1 MTLVVNNENIET
13 QIERLEQARHDFQSL
28 ESDENVKILDGIIG
42 ALESE
47 RDVFN
52 TLASINNNITQL
64 NKYTVDGNNQD
75 NVIQLLEDTVQLC
88 EGIDGKSVVEDTNT
102 DIRSVKSTC
111 SDYLAEL
118 ERINNSDVLIMTEED
133 EKTLS
138 KIESTLD
145 ELGIA
150 YE

>member
-1 MTLVVNNENIET
+1 MDITSDNIDSQIDKLEDVREQFRKLGADDNVATLTRVI
-13 QIERLEQARHDFQSL
+13 DS
-28 ESDENVKILDGIIG
+28 
-42 ALESE
+42 LESE

-88 EGIDGKSVVEDTNT
+88 EGIEGKSVVEDTNT

-118 ERINNSDVLIMTEED
+118 ESINNSDVLIMTEED

>member
-1 MTLVVNNENIET
+1 MNITSDNIDSQIDKLEDVRNQFRKLGADDNVATLTRVI
-13 QIERLEQARHDFQSL
+13 DS
-28 ESDENVKILDGIIG
+28 
-42 ALESE
+42 LESE

-75 NVIQLLEDTVQLC
+75 NVIQLLEDTVHLC
-88 EGIDGKSVVEDTNT
+88 ESVEDKSVVEDTNA

-118 ERINNSDVLIMTEED
+118 ESINNSDVLIMTEED

>member
-1 MTLVVNNENIET
+1 MDITSDNIDSQIDKLEDVREQFRKLGADDNVATLTRVI
-13 QIERLEQARHDFQSL
+13 DS
-28 ESDENVKILDGIIG
+28 
-42 ALESE
+42 LESE

-88 EGIDGKSVVEDTNT
+88 EGIEGKSVVEDTNT
-102 DIRSVKSTC
+102 EIKSVKSTC

-118 ERINNSDVLIMTEED
+118 ESINNSDVLIMTEED

>member
-1 MTLVVNNENIET
+1 MDITSDNIDSQIDKLEDVREQFRNLGADDNVATLTRVI
-13 QIERLEQARHDFQSL
+13 DS
-28 ESDENVKILDGIIG
+28 
-42 ALESE
+42 LESE

-88 EGIDGKSVVEDTNT
+88 EGIEGKSVVEDTNT
-102 DIRSVKSTC
+102 EIKSVKSTC

-118 ERINNSDVLIMTEED
+118 ESINNSDVLIMTEED

>member
-1 MTLVVNNENIET
+1 MDITSDNIDSQIDKLEDVRNQFRKLGADDNVATLTRVI
-13 QIERLEQARHDFQSL
+13 DS
-28 ESDENVKILDGIIG
+28 
-42 ALESE
+42 LESE

-88 EGIDGKSVVEDTNT
+88 EGIEGKSVVEDTNT
-102 DIRSVKSTC
+102 EIKSVKSTC

-118 ERINNSDVLIMTEED
+118 ESINNSDVLIMTEED

>member
-1 MTLVVNNENIET
+1 MNITSDNIDSQIDKLEDVREQFRKLGADDNVATLTRVI
-13 QIERLEQARHDFQSL
+13 DS
-28 ESDENVKILDGIIG
+28 
-42 ALESE
+42 LESE

-88 EGIDGKSVVEDTNT
+88 EGIEGKSVVEDTNT